1 MNRTLPL
8 VLNFT
13 AAVHYTV
20 SSSMNEQNAEQPILN
35 MTTMSYLLPT
45 GMAYSREG
53 THGKMEFMALTVQS
67 DRERTSL
74 MFSKRRI
81 RSVATSTTHHLDFRK
96 LLEGSVASESGAVQG
111 FQFPSLLLP
120 GTSPYWL
127 GTGSREIN
135 T

>member
-1 MNRTLPL
+1 
-8 VLNFT
+8 
-13 AAVHYTV
+13 
-20 SSSMNEQNAEQPILN
+20 MNEQNAEQPILN

-67 DRERTSL
+67 DQERTSL

-81 RSVATSTTHHLDFRK
+81 RLVATSTTHHLDFRK